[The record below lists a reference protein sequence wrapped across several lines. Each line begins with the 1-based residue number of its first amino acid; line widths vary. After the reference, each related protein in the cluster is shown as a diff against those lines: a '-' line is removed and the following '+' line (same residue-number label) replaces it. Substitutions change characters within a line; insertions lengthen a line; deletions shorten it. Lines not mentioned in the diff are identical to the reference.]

1 MLPNICHF
9 CGRFSISKNLLWM
22 FGNFWFRK
30 LCGHWNRKV
39 WITVEK
45 LNGPMSSRFVH
56 FPPISTEI
64 TTFSIDTLWF
74 YHLIITFIIKWSTTK
89 EIWAVQEH
97 CILPLANGNGWN
109 WMKLFPPTNQPH
121 CIICW
126 VFQVFFCSTFSHVF
140 CNSTKS
146 IANRSAAPNDLLDI

>member
-45 LNGPMSSRFVH
+45 LNGSMSSRFVH

-97 CILPLANGNGWN
+97 CILPVANGNGWN
-109 WMKLFPPTNQPH
+109 SSHQPTDHISYIAYAGSFKYFSVQLFHMYFATRPSPSLTAVQPRT
-121 CIICW
+121 I
-126 VFQVFFCSTFSHVF
+126 F
-140 CNSTKS
+140 
-146 IANRSAAPNDLLDI
+146 

>member
-1 MLPNICHF
+1 MGTHRRNCNTGILRARNAPNICHF

-30 LCGHWNRKV
+30 LCGHWNKKV

-45 LNGPMSSRFVH
+45 LNGSMSSRFVH

-64 TTFSIDTLWF
+64 TTSSIDTLWF

-97 CILPLANGNGWN
+97 CILPVANGNGWN
-109 WMKLFPPTNQPH
+109 SSHQPEKLFPSPLSFVRENHAEPLQKL
-121 CIICW
+121 C
-126 VFQVFFCSTFSHVF
+126 
-140 CNSTKS
+140 
-146 IANRSAAPNDLLDI
+146 L